1 MADRKLPEM
10 MTGAE
15 VGDALRVDPKTVSRY
30 AAAGRFRYQW
40 FEDDA
45 FINGTGHL
53 RFYRAEI
60 EAYVAGAPLT
70 EAQLDALVRGEL

>member
-1 MADRKLPEM
+1 MGDRKFPEM

-30 AAAGRFRYQW
+30 AAAGKFRW
-40 FEDDA
+40 IRTPA
-45 FINGTGHL
+45 ITGTGHL

-60 EAYVAGAPLT
+60 EAYLAGAPLT